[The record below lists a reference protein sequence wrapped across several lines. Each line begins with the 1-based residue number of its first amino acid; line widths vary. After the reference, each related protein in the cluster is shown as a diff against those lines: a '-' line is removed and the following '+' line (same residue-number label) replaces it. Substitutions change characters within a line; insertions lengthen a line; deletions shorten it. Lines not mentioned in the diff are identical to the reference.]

1 MDGDATMIPSTRDD
15 EPELPTDAQA
25 AIDHGRAAWLRLRVF
40 DHVDAGLG
48 GGYAFDP
55 SDYAPVPV
63 AQDGDATVVFAK
75 T

>member
-1 MDGDATMIPSTRDD
+1 MMPSPDPD
-15 EPELPTDAQA
+15 EPS
-25 AIDHGRAAWLRLRVF
+25 IDHEAAVEHVREAWLRLRVF

-63 AQDGDATVVFAK
+63 AQDGERAVVFAR

>member
-1 MDGDATMIPSTRDD
+1 MMPHDDAD
-15 EPELPTDAQA
+15 EPLITPQA
-25 AIDHGRAAWLRLRVF
+25 AVEHVRKAWLQLRVF
-40 DHVDAGLG
+40 NHVDAGLG

-63 AQDGDATVVFAK
+63 EQDGEATVVFAR